1 MNEYQESYEK
11 EISLTELLF
20 FCLKKWRWIVAAML
34 IVGVLAGAYKY
45 QSTVRDNQAKREA
58 QNTAEEGEETMETE
72 IISNPNIEYYN
83 LAIENLQQ
91 EMEGL
96 KDYIDSS
103 VIMKL
108 DPYHLATG
116 SLSYYL
122 DTGDAGENVRNS
134 LLSAYED
141 FSTDGRLAA
150 EMMGE
155 DSGISEAEL
164 QYLISFES
172 EERPVTEESY
182 ELSGEEASAQIQIVG
197 VGQSKPNVFQIQITA
212 DSEESCEAYM
222 EAAKRAIES
231 YGAQLQEQIGSHGLT
246 LLSESQT
253 ERIDRGIQSYQN
265 EVLNSYTTTFTQLK
279 NMQTELET
287 VVEEEGE
294 TIVVGEAVSY
304 ASPVREGVK
313 FAVIGVVLGAFL
325 AAFILVVIYLMS
337 GKLQSTE
344 SFREEFG
351 MPLLGQITKSPAK
364 KRIFGFLDRWLQ
376 RIEEGE
382 YADITYEEQL
392 KIAAANLKTAI
403 SKDGGMKQIMLA
415 GTIAKDEAEA
425 FRTRLVPELEGITV
439 SAYERIVFQASA
451 LEELDRYD
459 GVLFLEKR
467 GVSYTKLIKKEKSL
481 VADRNVAVL
490 GAVVL

>member
-1 MNEYQESYEK
+1 
-11 EISLTELLF
+11 
-20 FCLKKWRWIVAAML
+20 
-34 IVGVLAGAYKY
+34 
-45 QSTVRDNQAKREA
+45 
-58 QNTAEEGEETMETE
+58 
-72 IISNPNIEYYN
+72 
-83 LAIENLQQ
+83 
-91 EMEGL
+91 
-96 KDYIDSS
+96 
-103 VIMKL
+103 
-108 DPYHLATG
+108 
-116 SLSYYL
+116 
-122 DTGDAGENVRNS
+122 
-134 LLSAYED
+134 
-141 FSTDGRLAA
+141 
-150 EMMGE
+150 
-155 DSGISEAEL
+155 
-164 QYLISFES
+164 
-172 EERPVTEESY
+172 
-182 ELSGEEASAQIQIVG
+182 
-197 VGQSKPNVFQIQITA
+197 
-212 DSEESCEAYM
+212 M

-246 LLSESQT
+246 ILSESQT

-403 SKDGGMKQIMLA
+403 SKDGGMKRIMLA

>member
-1 MNEYQESYEK
+1 MAN
-11 EISLTELLF
+11 IILTE
-20 FCLKKWRWIVAAML
+20 KIYASANMKT
-34 IVGVLAGAYKY
+34 
-45 QSTVRDNQAKREA
+45 TV
-58 QNTAEEGEETMETE
+58 T
-72 IISNPNIEYYN
+72 N
-83 LAIENLQQ
+83 LA
-91 EMEGL
+91 
-96 KDYIDSS
+96 
-103 VIMKL
+103 
-108 DPYHLATG
+108 
-116 SLSYYL
+116 
-122 DTGDAGENVRNS
+122 
-134 LLSAYED
+134 AYM
-141 FSTDGRLAA
+141 LH
-150 EMMGE
+150 
-155 DSGISEAEL
+155 
-164 QYLISFES
+164 QYLRTDRKELRVHQIGNRVYYDDGQV
-172 EERPVTEESY
+172 EEKMLAHSMTFSVPREKFAFPADRKMMVYDEVDKLPDEKPFFT
-182 ELSGEEASAQIQIVG
+182 IQIVG
-197 VGQSKPNVFQIQITA
+197 VGQSKPNVFRIQITA

-403 SKDGGMKQIMLA
+403 SKDGGMKRIMLA